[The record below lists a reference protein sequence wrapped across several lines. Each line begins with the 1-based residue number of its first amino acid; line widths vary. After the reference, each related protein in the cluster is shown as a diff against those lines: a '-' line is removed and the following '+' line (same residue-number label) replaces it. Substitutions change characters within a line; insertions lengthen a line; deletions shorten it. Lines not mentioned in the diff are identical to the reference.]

1 MRKSWPFL
9 VVVGAV
15 SAVAGGAIAGRPTP
29 GDSFVI
35 DRSASIGVPITATA
49 ETTTVAVSITPD
61 AGSTTTTPPPVATT
75 VPATTQAPSTTAAAT
90 TTSVASTTSA
100 AGAPTS
106 TQVSGS
112 LDRSEVRLVL
122 ANGDGRF
129 NLATANANRLVAA
142 GYVQIDE
149 TDVSDR
155 VEATI
160 IYFRP
165 GFDDEATRVAEDLGI
180 PAALT
185 RSLPS
190 TPVTIN
196 DELGD
201 IIVVLGPD
209 ALR

>member
-1 MRKSWPFL
+1 
-9 VVVGAV
+9 
-15 SAVAGGAIAGRPTP
+15 
-29 GDSFVI
+29 
-35 DRSASIGVPITATA
+35 
-49 ETTTVAVSITPD
+49 
-61 AGSTTTTPPPVATT
+61 
-75 VPATTQAPSTTAAAT
+75 
-90 TTSVASTTSA
+90 
-100 AGAPTS
+100 
-106 TQVSGS
+106 
-112 LDRSEVRLVL
+112 
-122 ANGDGRF
+122 
-129 NLATANANRLVAA
+129 
-142 GYVQIDE
+142 VQIDE
-149 TDVSDR
+149 TDVSNR